1 MATAESY
8 HRSVN
13 WSTELVLVCVDPAL
27 SYDAAAGVGDGSGSG
42 MGGGGGSGCGSQH
55 SPWRPRN
62 R

>member
-1 MATAESY
+1 MAMLESY

-13 WSTELVLVCVDPAL
+13 WSTELVLVGVDPAL
-27 SYDAAAGVGDGSGSG
+27 SYDATAGVGDGSGSG
-42 MGGGGGSGCGSQH
+42 MGGGEGSQH